1 MLLNDKPRV
10 GFILAATLAL
20 ACGQAQAEGAG
31 MEMKWRGF
39 LTAGAA
45 VTNVAPR
52 YDEKFNEDGATDDT
66 RFGLTASAQLDRD
79 WWAGA
84 QLASHGSGVDDPDR
98 KVNLDWAYAR
108 YQPSE
113 TLAVNLGRL
122 KFPSNLVSEYYD
134 VGFTYP
140 WIRPP
145 EEFYS
150 HTPLG
155 PNLTAESI
163 NGASVIFSRKSGSG
177 VLALQ
182 PFIGESNI
190 DDGFERKTMGVK
202 AGMSLEHMEMLLGYT
217 RSKLRLDSA
226 SDRFGEAD
234 GKGLRSWNLGFSY
247 DRGAVVYAEYGRS
260 EIEDNPAFDSTAGY
274 ATFGY
279 RFGKYLP
286 HATYAMFDQDSGL
299 GQKSMALG
307 LRRELTA
314 FSSLK
319 FEWKRIDP
327 DQRRV
332 ALAGGAQPV
341 GLFESLPEKSR
352 VNFYSVAIDFV
363 F

>member
-1 MLLNDKPRV
+1 MLLNDKQRAR
-10 GFILAATLAL
+10 FILGAALAL
-20 ACGQAQAEGAG
+20 AGGQAQAEGAG
-31 MEMKWRGF
+31 VDVKWHGF

-45 VTNVAPR
+45 VTNVASR

-66 RFGLTASAQLDRD
+66 RFGLTASAPLDRD

-84 QLASHGSGVDDPDR
+84 QLASHGGGVGDPDR
-98 KVNLDWAYAR
+98 KISLDWAYAR

-122 KFPSNLVSEYYD
+122 KFPNNLVSEYYD
-134 VGFTYP
+134 VSFTYP

-150 HTPLG
+150 HAPLG
-155 PNLTAESI
+155 PNLTAENI

-190 DDGFERKTMGVK
+190 DDGFSRKTVGVK
-202 AGMSLEHMEMLLGYT
+202 ASMSLEHMEMLLGYA
-217 RSKLRLDSA
+217 RGKLRLGSTSA
-226 SDRFGEAD
+226 RFSEAD
-234 GKGLRSWNLGFSY
+234 AKSLRSWNLGFSY
-247 DRGAVVYAEYGRS
+247 DRNVVVYAEYGRS

-274 ATFGY
+274 AMLGY

-307 LRRELTA
+307 LRRELTT

-327 DQRRV
+327 DQRRL
-332 ALAGGAQPV
+332 ALAGGAQPA